1 MATTVEFLRD
11 YGVEIRANGQKR
23 WPNEVKARIVAESLQ
38 PGVSVNAVA
47 ARYGLRA
54 NHLSEWR
61 SQAGSILNSVYEA

>member
-47 ARYGLRA
+47 AGWFYLRA
-54 NHLSEWR
+54 MTTPLVLRHS
-61 SQAGSILNSVYEA
+61 

>member
-38 PGVSVNAVA
+38 RKRCAAPTFLVN
-47 ARYGLRA
+47 L
-54 NHLSEWR
+54 
-61 SQAGSILNSVYEA
+61 